1 VTDIDNIH
9 AESGPESG
17 PESGNVPPAR
27 ILSRQVSGLYA
38 SIYLHYGLFAVF
50 MPAWLTHQG
59 LKPGEVGLLIATPL
73 LLRVLF
79 VAPVTELADRLRRIR
94 ELLFACIAGT
104 AALMVVLGVVKS
116 FLALAVFFVVLS
128 MVWDPLPILA
138 DAYAVASV
146 RARGLDFGRMRVW
159 GSLAHITATLAGG
172 KLIDMMGIHIL
183 PMTTAL
189 LLVIPMILLPFLP
202 KDRCFGDPAPSAKGE
217 WMLLLKDRPL
227 VLVVIATSLIVSSQ
241 AVFSVF
247 AVQHWLSKGMTA
259 SYISILTGIG
269 MVSEIVLLWFFQR
282 LLGARS
288 PLWMI
293 VVSGAVLAL
302 RWVAMAFDP
311 GPSVLPA
318 LQVLHGFGM
327 GLVAGLM
334 LYIAQRVPE
343 RLIATAQ
350 GVNAVVLGVIA
361 AVAAGASGF
370 IWQALGPGS
379 YLVMAVMVAVG
390 IAGVIWQ
397 LTQPHHGPP
406 TGLEMVEAME
416 AAELG

>member
-1 VTDIDNIH
+1 VSDINSIH
-9 AESGPESG
+9 
-17 PESGNVPPAR
+17 VPGAR
-27 ILSRQVSGLYA
+27 VLSRQVSLLYG

-59 LKPGEVGLLIATPL
+59 LKPNEVGLLVATPM

-116 FLALAVFFVVLS
+116 FFALAVFFVVLS

-146 RARGLDFGRMRVW
+146 RARRLDFGRMRVW

-189 LLVIPMILLPFLP
+189 LLVIPMIVLPFLP
-202 KDRCFGDPAPSAKGE
+202 KDRYFGDPAPSAKGE
-217 WMLLLKDRPL
+217 WKLLLKDRPL
-227 VLVVIATSLIVSSQ
+227 VLMVIATALIVSSQ
-241 AVFSVF
+241 AVFGVF
-247 AVQHWLSKGMTA
+247 AVQHWMSKGMTA
-259 SYISILTGIG
+259 SYASMLSGIG
-269 MVSEIVLLWFFQR
+269 MASEIVLLIFAQK
-282 LLGARS
+282 LLGPRS
-288 PLWMI
+288 PLWMVAI
-293 VVSGAVLAL
+293 SGVMLAV
-302 RWVAMAFDP
+302 RWVALAFDP
-311 GPSVLPA
+311 GPAILPV
-318 LQVLHGFGM
+318 LQVMHGFGM
-327 GLVAGLM
+327 GAVAGLM

-350 GVNAVVLGVIA
+350 GVNAVALGVIA
-361 AVAAGASGF
+361 AVITGASGF
-370 IWQALGPGS
+370 IWQAFGPNA
-379 YLVMAVMVAVG
+379 YLLMAAIAAVG

-406 TGLEMVEAME
+406 TGLEAAEAME
-416 AAELG
+416 AVELG